1 MILTCFSVCNLG
13 GTFPRFFVLRL
24 VDYFTVATCHPG
36 NPADIDALKGPVVS
50 DPFSCSLQP
59 DKERCVKGGGTCDMV
74 RDGYYFV
81 NIVCVVFGVVTFMLY
96 IRPKVLHLQS
106 LPMRAWRLS
115 NSSRQ

>member
-1 MILTCFSVCNLG
+1 LTPDSVCNLG

-36 NPADIDALKGPVVS
+36 VSPDIDALKAPLVT

-59 DKERCVKGGGTCDMV
+59 DKERCVKGGGACIMTQ
-74 RDGYYFV
+74 DGYYIVNMICVIIGITTFV
-81 NIVCVVFGVVTFMLY
+81 MF

-106 LPMRAWRLS
+106 LPMRAWRLAPAS
-115 NSSRQ
+115 KP